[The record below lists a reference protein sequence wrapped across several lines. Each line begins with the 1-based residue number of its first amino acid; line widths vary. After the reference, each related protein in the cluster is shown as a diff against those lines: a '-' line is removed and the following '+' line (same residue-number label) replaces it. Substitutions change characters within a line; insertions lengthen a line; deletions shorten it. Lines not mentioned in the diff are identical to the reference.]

1 MATVTTLVNA
11 VATRVNKPS
20 YASNVRLPFL
30 VQYELDYA
38 AALVAKGSALAAADI
53 FELIRI
59 PAGCVVIMAGAQIK
73 VAGNSTTLTLGIGTG
88 ADDNEW
94 VDALDGK
101 ATAGTYGTD
110 LNAAPTINTY
120 AATDTID
127 VTFQTLTGTLS
138 TGKVRVY
145 ALMMDVS
152 DDAVPGIVQLGS

>member
-30 VQYELDYA
+30 VQYELNYA

-59 PAGCVVIMAGAQIK
+59 PAGCVVITAGAQIK

-88 ADDNEW
+88 VDDNEW

-101 ATAGTYGTD
+101 AVAGTYGTD
-110 LNAAPTINTY
+110 LSASPVINTY
-120 AATDTID
+120 PTTDTID

-138 TGKVRVY
+138 TGIVRVY
-145 ALMMDVS
+145 ALLMDVS
-152 DDAVPGIVQLGS
+152 DDGVPGIVQLGS

>member
-1 MATVTTLVNA
+1 MATITTLYQTGTTHISRNGD
-11 VATRVNKPS
+11 TRSPYLIEREIN
-20 YASNVRLPFL
+20 YA
-30 VQYELDYA
+30 D
-38 AALVAKGSALAAADI
+38 ALAAKGTALASADI
-53 FELIRI
+53 IQALYL
-59 PAGCVVIMAGAQIK
+59 PAGTAVIMAGAEIL

-110 LNAAPTINTY
+110 LNSSPTINTY
-120 AATDTID
+120 STADTID

-145 ALMMDVS
+145 ALVLDVS
-152 DDAVPGIVQLGS
+152 NLPNKPGIAVTGS